1 METNGINL
9 QTRIKS
15 GIIFFLAGF
24 SFLLPFVVSA
34 QKVTADTSR
43 FLIGKQVNLTLELE
57 TEKGSVVD
65 WPVLGDTLSGSIEI
79 ISKSKPDTLVT
90 EGSNKLMIRQVIT
103 ITTFDTGFIVVPPVT
118 FRIKGKNGTFT
129 ELKSEPLL
137 LEVKNVQV
145 DAAKDIKD
153 IKPVIQAPYTLRD
166 FLPWL
171 LLAAAIGL
179 LATLVWFYIR
189 NRRKNKP
196 FIKLPARQQKP
207 PHVVAL
213 GMLDDLRKEQV
224 WQKGQV
230 KEYYTRLT
238 DILRD
243 YFEKRFGVNAAEM
256 TSEEILFAMK
266 DHIGEASV
274 LGDLRKLLSL
284 SDLAKF
290 AKMQPI
296 GAENELSMTYA
307 KTIVLNT
314 AAAPSTDDTEMISN
328 TEIRETR
335 NPINE

>member
-9 QTRIKS
+9 QTRIIS

-57 TEKGSVVD
+57 MEKGSVVD

-90 EGSNKLMIRQVIT
+90 EGSNKLTIRQVIT

-118 FRIKGKNGTFT
+118 FRVKGKNGAFN

-153 IKPVIQAPYTLRD
+153 IKPVLQAPYTLRD

-238 DILRD
+238 DILRE

-314 AAAPSTDDTEMISN
+314 AAVPSTDDTEMISN
-328 TEIRETR
+328 TETRETR